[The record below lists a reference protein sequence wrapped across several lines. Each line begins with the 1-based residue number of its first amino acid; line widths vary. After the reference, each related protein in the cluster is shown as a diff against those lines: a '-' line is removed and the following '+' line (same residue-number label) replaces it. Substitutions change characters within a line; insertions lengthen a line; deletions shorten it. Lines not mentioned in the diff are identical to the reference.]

1 MAESSGLRD
10 RIKEVVAEAH
20 SRGLFL
26 FTYGNDNN
34 DISYYQV
41 RRSLCTRDPR
51 TWHLEW

>member
-10 RIKEVVAEAH
+10 RIREVVAEAH

-34 DISYYQV
+34 DISYYQA
-41 RRSLCTRDPR
+41 RRST
-51 TWHLEW
+51 